1 MKHPINTRFTY
12 TEELANATSH
22 LVGAVLAIVALVT
35 MIIYGTVWHV
45 VSASVFGGALV
56 LLYLSSTLNHWLP
69 VNKAKEFFFNFDKIA
84 IYLLIA
90 GTYTPLT
97 IIALN
102 SSLGWTI
109 LGIEWLLTL
118 IGIIIIILKPGKF
131 AKSVGI
137 FFMLSYIVMG
147 WIVLIAI
154 PQVISSIGINGFLWI
169 LTGGLMYTIGTLFFK
184 FFKFKFHHLIWHL
197 FVLAGSICHFIAIY
211 YYVLKL

>member
-35 MIIYGTVWHV
+35 MIIYSVQNGTVWHV

-118 IGIIIIILKPGKF
+118 IGIIIIILKTKN
-131 AKSVGI
+131 
-137 FFMLSYIVMG
+137 
-147 WIVLIAI
+147 W
-154 PQVISSIGINGFLWI
+154 
-169 LTGGLMYTIGTLFFK
+169 
-184 FFKFKFHHLIWHL
+184 
-197 FVLAGSICHFIAIY
+197 
-211 YYVLKL
+211 